1 MMKKKYNI
9 SIVGQSNTGKSSFIN
24 NLSKKYVTAESNKLQ
39 TTRINLYNT
48 VLIDDI
54 QIDIIDTPGISLV
67 NNDLLSESM
76 KNSYIKTLESID
88 LILIFLDIYNKDL
101 NYEKSIMN
109 LIVSNNVNVLIV
121 VNKIDL
127 VEDSLDDL
135 QKLKD
140 NLSITFDN
148 EIFFISVKSKQGIS
162 QLQTRIK
169 DLLLQNPPLSKKS
182 LIPVNNEKYIMQ
194 EIIRGVIIDL
204 TRNEI
209 PYDTAVLIEKIEE
222 RKSVKSLYASIY
234 VSKENQKKIIIGKG
248 GIMIKNIGIESRL
261 ILEKNYSK
269 KFFISLNVLVK
280 DNWKNNYLLLKD
292 IGYIN

>member
-48 VLIDDI
+48 ISIDDM

-76 KNSYIKTLESID
+76 KNSYIKTLDSID

-109 LIVSNNVNVLIV
+109 LIVSSNANVLIV
-121 VNKIDL
+121 INKIDL
-127 VEDSLDDL
+127 ADESLDDL

-140 NLSITFDN
+140 NLNNTFDN
-148 EIFFISVKSKQGIS
+148 ELFFISIKSKQGIT
-162 QLQTRIK
+162 QLLTRIK

-182 LIPVNNEKYIMQ
+182 LIPIDNEKYIMQ
-194 EIIRGVIIDL
+194 EIIRGVIVDL
-204 TRNEI
+204 THNEL
-209 PYDTAVLIEKIEE
+209 PYDTAVLIEKVEE
-222 RKSVKSLYASIY
+222 RKSLKSLYASIY
-234 VSKENQKKIIIGKG
+234 VSKENQKKIIIGKS
-248 GIMIKNIGIESRL
+248 GIMIKNIGIDSRI
-261 ILEKNYSK
+261 ILEKNYKK

-280 DNWKNNYLLLKD
+280 ENWKNNYLLLKD
-292 IGYIN
+292 IGYID

>member
-109 LIVSNNVNVLIV
+109 LIVSNNVGICSPE
-121 VNKIDL
+121 KL
-127 VEDSLDDL
+127 V
-135 QKLKD
+135 
-140 NLSITFDN
+140 
-148 EIFFISVKSKQGIS
+148 
-162 QLQTRIK
+162 
-169 DLLLQNPPLSKKS
+169 
-182 LIPVNNEKYIMQ
+182 
-194 EIIRGVIIDL
+194 
-204 TRNEI
+204 
-209 PYDTAVLIEKIEE
+209 
-222 RKSVKSLYASIY
+222 
-234 VSKENQKKIIIGKG
+234 
-248 GIMIKNIGIESRL
+248 
-261 ILEKNYSK
+261 
-269 KFFISLNVLVK
+269 
-280 DNWKNNYLLLKD
+280 
-292 IGYIN
+292 

>member
-1 MMKKKYNI
+1 MKKKYNI

-48 VLIDDI
+48 ISIDDM

-76 KNSYIKTLESID
+76 KNSYIKTLDSID
-88 LILIFLDIYNKDL
+88 LILVFLDIYNKDL

-109 LIVSNNVNVLIV
+109 LIVSSNANVLIII
-121 VNKIDL
+121 NKIDL
-127 VEDSLDDL
+127 ADESLDDL

-140 NLSITFDN
+140 NLNNTFDN
-148 EIFFISVKSKQGIS
+148 ELFFISVKSKQGIT
-162 QLQTRIK
+162 QLLTRIK

-182 LIPVNNEKYIMQ
+182 LVPIDNEKYIMQ
-194 EIIRGVIIDL
+194 EIIRGVIVEL
-204 TRNEI
+204 THNEL
-209 PYDTAVLIEKIEE
+209 PYDTAVLIEKVEE
-222 RKSVKSLYASIY
+222 RKLLKSLYASIY
-234 VSKENQKKIIIGKG
+234 VSKENQKKIIIGKSG
-248 GIMIKNIGIESRL
+248 VMIKNIGIESRL

-269 KFFISLNVLVK
+269 KFFISLTVLVK
-280 DNWKNNYLLLKD
+280 ENWKNNYLLLKD
-292 IGYIN
+292 IGYID

>member
-1 MMKKKYNI
+1 MKKKYNI

-48 VLIDDI
+48 ISIDDM

-76 KNSYIKTLESID
+76 KNSYIKTLDSID

-109 LIVSNNVNVLIV
+109 LIVSSNANVLIV
-121 VNKIDL
+121 INKIDL
-127 VEDSLDDL
+127 ADESLDDL

-140 NLSITFDN
+140 NLNNTFDN
-148 EIFFISVKSKQGIS
+148 ELFFISIKSKQGIT
-162 QLQTRIK
+162 QLLTRIK

-182 LIPVNNEKYIMQ
+182 LIPIDNEKYIMQ
-194 EIIRGVIIDL
+194 EIIRGVIVDL
-204 TRNEI
+204 THNEL
-209 PYDTAVLIEKIEE
+209 PYDTAVLIEKVEE
-222 RKSVKSLYASIY
+222 RKSLKSLYASIY
-234 VSKENQKKIIIGKG
+234 VSKENQKKIIIGKS
-248 GIMIKNIGIESRL
+248 GIMIKNIGIDSRI
-261 ILEKNYSK
+261 ILEKNYKK

-280 DNWKNNYLLLKD
+280 ENWKNNYLLLKD
-292 IGYIN
+292 IGYID

>member
-48 VLIDDI
+48 ISIDDM

-76 KNSYIKTLESID
+76 KNSYIKTLDSID

-109 LIVSNNVNVLIV
+109 LIVSSNANVLIV
-121 VNKIDL
+121 INKIDL
-127 VEDSLDDL
+127 ADESLDDL

-140 NLSITFDN
+140 NLNNTFDN
-148 EIFFISVKSKQGIS
+148 ELFFISIKSKQGIT
-162 QLQTRIK
+162 QLLTRIK
-169 DLLLQNPPLSKKS
+169 DILLQNPPLSKKS
-182 LIPVNNEKYIMQ
+182 LIPIDNEKYIMQ
-194 EIIRGVIIDL
+194 EIIRGVIVDL
-204 TRNEI
+204 THNEL
-209 PYDTAVLIEKIEE
+209 PYDTAVLIEKVEE
-222 RKSVKSLYASIY
+222 RKSLKSLYASIY
-234 VSKENQKKIIIGKG
+234 VSKENQKKIIIGKS
-248 GIMIKNIGIESRL
+248 GIMIKKIGIESRL

-269 KFFISLNVLVK
+269 KFFISLTVLVK
-280 DNWKNNYLLLKD
+280 ENWKNNYLLLKD
-292 IGYIN
+292 IGYID

>member
-48 VLIDDI
+48 ISIDDM

-76 KNSYIKTLESID
+76 KNSYIKTLDSID

-109 LIVSNNVNVLIV
+109 LIVSSNANVLIV
-121 VNKIDL
+121 INKIDL
-127 VEDSLDDL
+127 ADESLDDL

-140 NLSITFDN
+140 NLNNTFDN
-148 EIFFISVKSKQGIS
+148 ELFFISIKSKQGIT
-162 QLQTRIK
+162 QLLTRIK
-169 DLLLQNPPLSKKS
+169 DILLQNPPLSKKS
-182 LIPVNNEKYIMQ
+182 LIPIDNEKYIMQ
-194 EIIRGVIIDL
+194 EIIRGVIVDL
-204 TRNEI
+204 THNEL
-209 PYDTAVLIEKIEE
+209 PYDTAVLIEKVEE
-222 RKSVKSLYASIY
+222 RKSLKSLYASIY
-234 VSKENQKKIIIGKG
+234 VSKENQKKIIIGKS
-248 GIMIKNIGIESRL
+248 GIMIKNIGIDSRI
-261 ILEKNYSK
+261 ILEKNYKK

-280 DNWKNNYLLLKD
+280 ENWKNNYLLLKD
-292 IGYIN
+292 IGYID